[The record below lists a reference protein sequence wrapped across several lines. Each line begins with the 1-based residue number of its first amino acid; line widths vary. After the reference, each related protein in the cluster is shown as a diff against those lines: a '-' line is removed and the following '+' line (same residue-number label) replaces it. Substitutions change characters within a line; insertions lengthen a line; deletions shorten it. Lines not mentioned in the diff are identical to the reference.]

1 MLKKRKS
8 PLDVLFPE
16 RDNIRMYH
24 INKPKTVEQ
33 ITRIP
38 VSGLALDKVVMIDN
52 HSYQYKG
59 QQTIKKQ
66 GIKKTIY
73 LFKGVSTS
81 TDREFTVNKAP
92 TFKLVNDVLKMN

>member
-1 MLKKRKS
+1 MLKKRKT

-33 ITRIP
+33 ILNIP
-38 VSGLALDKVVMIDN
+38 VSGIALEKIVMIDN

-66 GIKKTIY
+66 GIKKTVY
-73 LFKGVSTS
+73 LFQGITTS
-81 TDREFTVNKAP
+81 INKQFTVDKAP